1 MLTKCK
7 KCGETINTDDHFE
20 SVQCKGCGNWFH
32 KMGICSGGH
41 QYEDGDSMFAYLI
54 KCDKCGAQPARNFFK
69 CPVCGGTLF
78 VLCDT
83 CFTDEKI
90 AVMQTI
96 MEQKEKQ
103 SRSYDTPKYSS
114 SGSGSSNSAQAGSG
128 CLLPILIMLGLILV
142 LIII

>member
-1 MLTKCK
+1 MKVNCK
-7 KCGETINTDDHFE
+7 KCGGTIDMEDHFE

-41 QYEDGDSMFAYLI
+41 HYDDGDSVFSYLI

-69 CPVCGGTLF
+69 CSVCGGTLF

-83 CFTDEKI
+83 CFMNEKI
-90 AVMQTI
+90 AVIQTV

-103 SRSYDTPKYSS
+103 SRLS
-114 SGSGSSNSAQAGSG
+114 
-128 CLLPILIMLGLILV
+128 LIHISEPTRPY
-142 LIII
+142 